1 MALLSLVAIIAILI
15 IFVIGV
21 VSFVRN
27 ISSYYR
33 DRFRFSIWSG
43 VFILLFAVA
52 LSIIGGQFG
61 SGTAKIIVELIV
73 MLLIVL
79 VIYKD
84 VRLAGIGWGVLAGG
98 LQVLFAISL
107 LFMLT
112 VLVVGYFIRKIFCAR
127 RCTLLPSICMALGMK
142 NERSSLLNF
151 FSG

>member
-1 MALLSLVAIIAILI
+1 MALLSLVAIIIIVSIL
-15 IFVIGV
+15 VIGI

-27 ISSYYR
+27 ISAYYR
-33 DRFRFSIWSG
+33 NRFRFSIWSG

-61 SGTAKIIVELIV
+61 VGTAKIIIELIV

-79 VIYKD
+79 VLYKD
-84 VRLAGIGWGVLAGG
+84 VHRAGIGWGILAGG

-107 LFMLT
+107 LFMLI

-127 RCTLLPSICMALGMK
+127 RCALLPSICMALGMM
-142 NERSSLLNF
+142 NERSFLLNF
-151 FSG
+151 FSS